1 MLIEL
6 MSEELQLPVT
16 YLESRAKSASYLYR
30 TYEIPKRS
38 GGSRRIHHPSVEL
51 KALQRWLLSNVIEAL
66 PVMEEVAFAYRKKT
80 NVGSNAGQHLNSK
93 FLLRMD
99 FINFFP
105 SLSDDDIRYYIGMND
120 RLFQGWEEEDVRF
133 FNSIVSR
140 FGKLTVGAPSSPA
153 LSNVLCR
160 HMDVEIKK
168 ASDELGVTYT
178 RYADDLFFSTNAPKV
193 LSDLELEVIRI
204 VRNLECPANLHVN
217 EKKTR
222 HLSKRQKRQV
232 TGVVLST
239 DGTLSLGRALKRQI
253 RSMVY
258 RVESLENVERKRL
271 AGLLAYCKS
280 IEPDFINRLI
290 LKFGGH
296 QVRLAQGGSSET
308 GKRANK

>member
-6 MSEELQLPVT
+6 MSEELQLPIT
-16 YLESRAKSASYLYR
+16 YLESSAKSASYLYR
-30 TYEIPKRS
+30 TYEIPKRG
-38 GGSRRIHHPSVEL
+38 GGSRTIHHPSLEL
-51 KALQRWLLSNVIEAL
+51 KALQRWLLRNVIEYL
-66 PVMEEVAFAYRKKT
+66 PVMEGVAFAYRKKT
-80 NVGSNAGQHLNSK
+80 NVASNAEQHLNSK
-93 FLLRMD
+93 YLLRMD

-105 SLSDDDIRYYIGMND
+105 SLGEEDIRYYIKGND
-120 RLFQGWEEEDVRF
+120 RLFQSWAEKDVWF
-133 FNSIVSR
+133 FNSIVCR
-140 FGKLTVGAPSSPA
+140 FGKLTVGAPSSPS

-168 ASDELGVTYT
+168 VSDDLGATYT
-178 RYADDLFFSTNAPKV
+178 RYADDLIFSTNTPKV
-193 LSDLELEVIRI
+193 LSELERAVVRI

-217 EKKTR
+217 QKKTR

-239 DGTLSLGRALKRQI
+239 DGTLSLGRKLKRQI

-258 RVESLENVERKRL
+258 RVESLEVVERKRL

-296 QVRLAQGGSSET
+296 QVRLAQGGSSEVD
-308 GKRANK
+308 KRTNK